1 MRSRLRFACAALVL
15 AAAAPA
21 AAQTASFDDR
31 QSGFLTAK
39 TGGMAPDAWQG
50 TPLGT
55 AKYLMS
61 ALPAAPRSRA
71 LRDLQFKVMVS
82 QLGPP
87 AADGSAAPSLFSR
100 KVERLAAMGEGE
112 NLNELVRSVDA
123 FGDPW
128 VGATTANALMMA
140 GERTGAC
147 AIVQHN
153 ALTQPFATR
162 ADIACKVAAGDN
174 GGAMQAAAQ
183 LRGSDGGLATLT
195 RVAAGSLPPSAAPLS
210 PLDGPAMVMLDLA
223 HVPPPASALQT
234 TDPPLIRALVAHR
247 TLGLPARIDI
257 AERGESLAIIEATRL
272 GDLYMQ
278 AVKEGA
284 VLPPAMAKRARLVA
298 AVRNATNAQE
308 IATAITAVYA
318 EARGTPL
325 YSTVARATATGLLS
339 LPAKPEYAN
348 VAQEAMRGFLLLG
361 DKQAA
366 LAWTRLALTASSDNA
381 RAMMALDRLMPLVV
395 IAGIDNPTHLSPADV
410 SRWYELMRQDDPKNA
425 ALRGYMLLQLFRATG
440 VDMPPGATTLPEAPP
455 ANARLVS
462 PPVATM
468 QAIQS
473 AAAGRRRAEMALLAS
488 IAVGDGSLSELH
500 PAAVAAIVRGLRAV
514 GEGQAARLFAI
525 ETAIAHGL

>member
-1 MRSRLRFACAALVL
+1 MISRLRVACAALVL

-153 ALTQPFATR
+153 TLSQPFATR
-162 ADIACKVAAGDN
+162 ADIACKVASGDN
-174 GGAMQAAAQ
+174 GGAMQAAAK

-210 PLDGPAMVMLDLA
+210 PLDGPAMV
-223 HVPPPASALQT
+223 
-234 TDPPLIRALVAHR
+234 
-247 TLGLPARIDI
+247 
-257 AERGESLAIIEATRL
+257 
-272 GDLYMQ
+272 
-278 AVKEGA
+278 
-284 VLPPAMAKRARLVA
+284 
-298 AVRNATNAQE
+298 
-308 IATAITAVYA
+308 
-318 EARGTPL
+318 
-325 YSTVARATATGLLS
+325 
-339 LPAKPEYAN
+339 
-348 VAQEAMRGFLLLG
+348 
-361 DKQAA
+361 
-366 LAWTRLALTASSDNA
+366 
-381 RAMMALDRLMPLVV
+381 
-395 IAGIDNPTHLSPADV
+395 
-410 SRWYELMRQDDPKNA
+410 
-425 ALRGYMLLQLFRATG
+425 
-440 VDMPPGATTLPEAPP
+440 
-455 ANARLVS
+455 
-462 PPVATM
+462 
-468 QAIQS
+468 
-473 AAAGRRRAEMALLAS
+473 
-488 IAVGDGSLSELH
+488 
-500 PAAVAAIVRGLRAV
+500 
-514 GEGQAARLFAI
+514 
-525 ETAIAHGL
+525 